1 MSEIENEEIIE
12 ETQNTEDT
20 ENTDE
25 SEEELLE
32 QSKLENEF
40 INNEQQRLLQE
51 QQEQERLLQEQQEKT
66 LELQQEQQEQERLQ
80 AIQEHEEYLNS
91 FPETTVFYK
100 EIVTRSD
107 GSKALGTPIKN
118 ARLAESWGILENHY
132 DESEL
137 TYVGTDKCGIWYL
150 KGHEAQELTLAELK
164 ARKLAELSNITDK
177 FEQNKCSEMYFTS
190 SLGFRVNGDRR
201 SVQNIESLIT
211 IGEPTRFK
219 DYDDNFHPDFTVAV
233 PDFSVEKLNILKLEI
248 AKNSENLY
256 QQKFLYEYRI
266 QTATTPE
273 ELNFDM
279 VFEMS
284 DFSA

>member
-1 MSEIENEEIIE
+1 MVDENIY
-12 ETQNTEDT
+12 
-20 ENTDE
+20 TD
-25 SEEELLE
+25 LTDIDAE
-32 QSKLENEF
+32 QARKE
-40 INNEQQRLLQE
+40 
-51 QQEQERLLQEQQEKT
+51 
-66 LELQQEQQEQERLQ
+66 
-80 AIQEHEEYLNS
+80 AEHESLLNS
-91 FPETTVFYK
+91 FPEGTIFYQDLFVSEDASVK
-100 EIVTRSD
+100 FLQGVTD
-107 GSKALGTPIKN
+107 VPL
-118 ARLAESWGILENHY
+118 LAEQLGILENHY
-132 DESEL
+132 DLSEL
-137 TYVGTDKCGIWYL
+137 TLKKGVFYL
-150 KGHEAQELTLAELK
+150 KGYEKPDPDLAELK

-211 IGEPTRFK
+211 IGKPTRFK
-219 DYDDNFHPDFTVAV
+219 DYDNKLHPDFSVPV

-248 AKNSENLY
+248 AENGENLY
-256 QQKFLYEYRI
+256 QQKFAYEYRI

>member
-1 MSEIENEEIIE
+1 MTEELNEIDEVE
-12 ETQNTEDT
+12 ET
-20 ENTDE
+20 
-25 SEEELLE
+25 EEV
-32 QSKLENEF
+32 
-40 INNEQQRLLQE
+40 
-51 QQEQERLLQEQQEKT
+51 KT
-66 LELQQEQQEQERLQ
+66 
-80 AIQEHEEYLNS
+80 YD
-91 FPETTVFYK
+91 FPEGTVFYQ
-100 EIVTRSD
+100 EIREEEGYKWLAGVVTRPETAD
-107 GSKALGTPIKN
+107 KY
-118 ARLAESWGILENHY
+118 GILENHVSVS
-132 DESEL
+132 DL
-137 TYVGTDKCGIWYL
+137 VIKKGRFYL
-150 KGHEAQELTLAELK
+150 KGYEKPDPDLAELK

-211 IGEPTRFK
+211 IGKPTRFK
-219 DYDDNFHPDFTVAV
+219 DYDNKLHPDFSVPV

-248 AKNSENLY
+248 AENGENLY
-256 QQKFLYEYRI
+256 QQKFAYEYRI

>member
-1 MSEIENEEIIE
+1 MTEELNEIEEI
-12 ETQNTEDT
+12 
-20 ENTDE
+20 DE
-25 SEEELLE
+25 VQEEEE
-32 QSKLENEF
+32 V
-40 INNEQQRLLQE
+40 
-51 QQEQERLLQEQQEKT
+51 KT
-66 LELQQEQQEQERLQ
+66 
-80 AIQEHEEYLNS
+80 YD
-91 FPETTVFYK
+91 FPEGTVFYQDLIEK
-100 EIVTRSD
+100 EGYKWLAGVVTRPETAD
-107 GSKALGTPIKN
+107 KY
-118 ARLAESWGILENHY
+118 GILDNNINM
-132 DESEL
+132 SEL
-137 TYVGTDKCGIWYL
+137 VQKNGRLYL
-150 KGHEAQELTLAELK
+150 KGYEAPDPELAELK

-177 FEQNKCSEMYFTS
+177 FEQNRCSEMYFTS

-219 DYDDNFHPDFTVAV
+219 DYDNKLHPDFSVPV

-248 AKNSENLY
+248 AKNGENLY

>member
-1 MSEIENEEIIE
+1 MSEEILNDEVQETEEV
-12 ETQNTEDT
+12 
-20 ENTDE
+20 
-25 SEEELLE
+25 
-32 QSKLENEF
+32 
-40 INNEQQRLLQE
+40 
-51 QQEQERLLQEQQEKT
+51 KT
-66 LELQQEQQEQERLQ
+66 
-80 AIQEHEEYLNS
+80 YD
-91 FPETTVFYK
+91 FPEGTIFYQEIREEDGYK
-100 EIVTRSD
+100 WLAGIVTNPETAD
-107 GSKALGTPIKN
+107 KY
-118 ARLAESWGILENHY
+118 GILDNNINM
-132 DESEL
+132 SEL
-137 TYVGTDKCGIWYL
+137 VQKNGRLYL
-150 KGHEAQELTLAELK
+150 KGYEAPDPDLAELK

-177 FEQNKCSEMYFTS
+177 FEQNRCSEMYFTS

-219 DYDDNFHPDFTVAV
+219 DYDNKLHPDFSVPV

-248 AKNSENLY
+248 AKNGENLY

-266 QTATTPE
+266 QTATTPK

>member
-1 MSEIENEEIIE
+1 MSEEILNDEIQETE
-12 ETQNTEDT
+12 ET
-20 ENTDE
+20 
-25 SEEELLE
+25 EEV
-32 QSKLENEF
+32 
-40 INNEQQRLLQE
+40 
-51 QQEQERLLQEQQEKT
+51 KT
-66 LELQQEQQEQERLQ
+66 
-80 AIQEHEEYLNS
+80 YD
-91 FPETTVFYK
+91 FPEGTVFYQ
-100 EIVTRSD
+100 EIREEDGYKWLAGVVT
-107 GSKALGTPIKN
+107 TPETADKFGFLDNNIN
-118 ARLAESWGILENHY
+118 M
-132 DESEL
+132 SEL
-137 TYVGTDKCGIWYL
+137 VQKNGRLYL
-150 KGHEAQELTLAELK
+150 KDYVAPDPELAELK

-177 FEQNKCSEMYFTS
+177 FEQNRCSEMYFTS

-219 DYDDNFHPDFTVAV
+219 DYDNKLHPDFSVPV

-248 AKNSENLY
+248 AKNGENLY

>member
-1 MSEIENEEIIE
+1 MTEEILNDELQEIEEEV
-12 ETQNTEDT
+12 
-20 ENTDE
+20 
-25 SEEELLE
+25 
-32 QSKLENEF
+32 
-40 INNEQQRLLQE
+40 
-51 QQEQERLLQEQQEKT
+51 KT
-66 LELQQEQQEQERLQ
+66 
-80 AIQEHEEYLNS
+80 YD
-91 FPETTVFYK
+91 FPDGTVFYQ
-100 EIVTRSD
+100 EIREEEGYKWLAGVVT
-107 GSKALGTPIKN
+107 TPETADKFGFLDNNIN
-118 ARLAESWGILENHY
+118 M
-132 DESEL
+132 SEL
-137 TYVGTDKCGIWYL
+137 VQKNGRLYL
-150 KGHEAQELTLAELK
+150 KDYVAPDPELAELK

-211 IGEPTRFK
+211 IGKPTRFK
-219 DYDDNFHPDFTVAV
+219 DYDNKLHPDFSVPV

-248 AKNSENLY
+248 AENGENLY
-256 QQKFLYEYRI
+256 QQKFAYEYRI